1 MSIKEIYDN
10 ALLEQHK
17 AESIVSSIKK
27 EITFIIKGNVMNKY
41 KDKILI
47 RNNNEYKLHGVRVST
62 YSYGVFKKNGIDI
75 ELYFVC
81 ISNMAIQK
89 KRALNLEIE
98 RFDNHGHMW
107 ETNHKIP
114 ILHKLSYEVELDS
127 LLNSTFGLEIK

>member
-27 EITFIIKGNVMNKY
+27 EIDYIIKRNVMNKY
-41 KDKILI
+41 KNKILI

-62 YSYGVFKKNGIDI
+62 YSYGVFNENGINID
-75 ELYFVC
+75 LYFVC

-98 RFDNHGHMW
+98 RFDNYGHMW
-107 ETNHKIP
+107 GTNHKIP